1 MSFALSVLNSAL
13 VNFVIKRFQWFFKMT
28 LFSFLDNQ
36 KGKEIVLVLQNPL
49 YNLWNHFL
57 SLSAILLQA
66 LVCRFIKTCPVT

>member
-1 MSFALSVLNSAL
+1 
-13 VNFVIKRFQWFFKMT
+13 MT

-36 KGKEIVLVLQNPL
+36 KGKGIVLVLQNPL

-66 LVCRFIKTCPVT
+66 LVCRFIKTCPVTKRVMDRLKQIDMFSGN